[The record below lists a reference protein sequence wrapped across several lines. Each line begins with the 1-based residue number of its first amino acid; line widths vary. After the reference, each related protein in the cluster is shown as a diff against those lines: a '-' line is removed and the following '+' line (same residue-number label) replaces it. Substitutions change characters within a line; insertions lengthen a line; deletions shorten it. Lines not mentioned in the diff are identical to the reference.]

1 MPFFQHLLCKV
12 NCVNAFRHRLLLVLT
27 MEEKLWNQ
35 GSREDGS
42 AGQPTFGI
50 LTMNWLALLLSST
63 NPPPSC
69 FWVEWLK
76 SIMCNVLNTYQYNW
90 YIVDV
95 FRRWRYYVWCAITYL
110 CRRSI
115 LNRRACHT
123 SSIEV
128 INSTPLWMHFL
139 AMLTQLWMGYPFI
152 HVCKII
158 LLSHHHLRVVAVVV
172 VIGMVMVLRSRS

>member
-1 MPFFQHLLCKV
+1 MERGITWGKQLNFSATMFFILDFNNSTWTEYIRAHIPRYLSSVLYLLCKT

-95 FRRWRYYVWCAITYL
+95 FWRWRYVWCAITYL

-115 LNRRACHT
+115 EGR
-123 SSIEV
+123 V
-128 INSTPLWMHFL
+128 TP
-139 AMLTQLWMGYPFI
+139 
-152 HVCKII
+152 
-158 LLSHHHLRVVAVVV
+158 HL
-172 VIGMVMVLRSRS
+172 